1 MSRSSTWTASRPEKC
16 TTPHCLA
23 CSQRIETA
31 LLCTPCLRYV
41 DHAVD
46 LSHILLRD
54 EGCAPAVRAVNRR
67 QWKTFRKLLHAVS
80 MAVAAPSA
88 NDIHRSVW
96 SRALCMPRLSP
107 QPVNVLE
114 LDHKSNGASADFH
127 RAAPAL
133 SKGGRVARPAMQLC
147 GNHSRWPICGPAV
160 RTSHGRKVHQRSAFV
175 KRHSP
180 QSALADQ
187 TSLPGHADVP
197 VGHAVAPR
205 AQGDPPALVEK
216 QAGGTASYVMYLG
229 RPSSVAILAE
239 PVLGQKV
246 DALFQIPA
254 QTLGFR
260 VWAFFLERLH
270 P

>member
-1 MSRSSTWTASRPEKC
+1 M
-16 TTPHCLA
+16 
-23 CSQRIETA
+23 
-31 LLCTPCLRYV
+31 
-41 DHAVD
+41 
-46 LSHILLRD
+46 
-54 EGCAPAVRAVNRR
+54 RAVNRR

-107 QPVNVLE
+107 KTVNVLE

-180 QSALADQ
+180 QSAL
-187 TSLPGHADVP
+187 SLASHASTD
-197 VGHAVAPR
+197 
-205 AQGDPPALVEK
+205 
-216 QAGGTASYVMYLG
+216 S
-229 RPSSVAILAE
+229 
-239 PVLGQKV
+239 
-246 DALFQIPA
+246 F
-254 QTLGFR
+254 
-260 VWAFFLERLH
+260 FFLSAALMSPMDFIAKVQACDLSFMDELTSRAISPASMYVLT
-270 P
+270 